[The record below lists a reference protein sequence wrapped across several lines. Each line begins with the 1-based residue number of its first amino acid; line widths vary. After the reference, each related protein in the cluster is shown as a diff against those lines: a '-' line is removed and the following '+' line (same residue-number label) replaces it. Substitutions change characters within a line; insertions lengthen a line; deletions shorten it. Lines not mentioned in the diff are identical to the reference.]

1 MLLETRQLFELAL
14 ENVHICLLETR
25 QLLLIQIGNDIR
37 RLIYVFSS
45 DL

>member
-25 QLLLIQIGNDIR
+25 QLLLIQARNAIR
-37 RLIYVFSS
+37 RLIYIISS